1 MEIGDFPM
9 SRRKHILSSFLFI
22 CLFFFT
28 LIFQWVK
35 TSDPEETAR
44 QSEGDEMMCL
54 GPEEAKVM
62 GQKEAEEEA
71 ERHFGAF
78 NN

>member
-1 MEIGDFPM
+1 MISPRAVENIY
-9 SRRKHILSSFLFI
+9 SHLSDLFA
-22 CLFFFT
+22 CFST

-35 TSDPEETAR
+35 TPDPEETAR
-44 QSEGDEMMCL
+44 QSEGAEMMCL
-54 GPEEAKVM
+54 GPEEAKVL

-71 ERHFGAF
+71 EHHLGAF